1 VTPIRTPHE
10 LFVHRLQTMLWV
22 EETLAKEILPM
33 LRDHVHSTGLTYGL
47 ERHELE
53 TKQHALTVRGI
64 LHLIGERGEP
74 QESRALLGLK
84 AEHDEL
90 MEEIDLDRHA
100 VSDLMHAGVIAQ
112 SEHLEISA
120 YTELRSLAN
129 ALGEEDVAMRLQ
141 EILEQEQH
149 ALELVEKQLAKL
161 LAEEVENA

>member
-1 VTPIRTPHE
+1 MIRTPHE

-22 EETLAKEILPM
+22 EETLANEILPM
-33 LRDHVHSTGLTYGL
+33 LRDHVHGTGLLYGL
-47 ERHELE
+47 ERHEPE
-53 TKQHALTVRGI
+53 TRQHALTVRGI

-74 QESRALLGLK
+74 SKSPALLGLK

-90 MEEIDLDRHA
+90 MKAIDLDRHA

-112 SEHLEISA
+112 SEHLEIAA

-129 ALGEEDVAMRLQ
+129 ALGQEDLALRLQ

-149 ALELVEKQLAKL
+149 ALELVEKELAKL
-161 LAEEVENA
+161 LAEEVENV

>member
-1 VTPIRTPHE
+1 MAAVETPHE

-22 EETLAKEILPM
+22 EEALGKEVLPM

-47 ERHELE
+47 ERHEME
-53 TKQHALTVRGI
+53 TKQHALEVRGI
-64 LHLIGERGEP
+64 LHLIGAKGEP
-74 QESRALLGLK
+74 RESKALLGLK

-90 MEEIDLDRHA
+90 MDEIDLAQHG
-100 VSDLMHAGVIAQ
+100 VSDLMHAGVVAQ
-112 SEHLEISA
+112 GEHMEISA

-149 ALELVEKQLAKL
+149 ALELVEKELARPP
-161 LAEEVENA
+161 AEQVTNA